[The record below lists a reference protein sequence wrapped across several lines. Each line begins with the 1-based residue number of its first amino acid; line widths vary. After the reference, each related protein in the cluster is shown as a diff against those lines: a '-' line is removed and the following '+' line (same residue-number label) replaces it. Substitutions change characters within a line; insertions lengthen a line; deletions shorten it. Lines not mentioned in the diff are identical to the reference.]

1 MSIFFYKDKGNILQ
15 LKNNMEWRIF
25 GTVLT

>member
-1 MSIFFYKDKGNILQ
+1 MSIFFYKDKGKILQ
-15 LKNNMEWRIF
+15 LKNNIERRIF